1 MNLPNWVIEGVERV
15 TPADRVAPT
24 LEALGAASEALGESR
39 YQAAVK
45 HGNRAKALSPQDPTI
60 RETIGIAAYRLG
72 DWNTALSE
80 LRAYRRMQGDTTHL
94 PVEMDVLR
102 ALQRPRDVEAAWN
115 ELNRRGGH
123 GLVMNEGAVVYASY
137 LLDDGRPQDAWA
149 VIEPR
154 RIEREPNEAH
164 LRRYFVAAR
173 VAAALGDADTARR
186 LADAIITN
194 DPAFPG
200 YDTLEREIASIP

>member
-1 MNLPNWVIEGVERV
+1 M
-15 TPADRVAPT
+15 
-24 LEALGAASEALGESR
+24 
-39 YQAAVK
+39 K
-45 HGNRAKALSPQDPTI
+45 HGNRAKALSPQDPTT
-60 RETIGIAAYRLG
+60 RETIGLAAYRLG

-102 ALQRPRDVEAAWN
+102 ALRRPKDVDAAWT

-123 GLVMNEGAVVYASY
+123 GLVMNEGAVVYASF
-137 LLDDGRPQDAWA
+137 LLDEGRTDEAWS
-149 VIEPR
+149 VIAPK
-154 RIEREPNEAH
+154 RIERDPNEAH

-173 VAAALGDADTARR
+173 VAAALGDVDTARS
-186 LADAIITN
+186 LADAIVMN

-200 YDTLEREIASIP
+200 YDALEAEIAAAS